1 MHEPEETQP
10 LVLTRKGWGL
20 GEFEGDRASLRAL
33 QTQDPKELWG
43 KPPTLPEWT
52 SSARSR

>member
-1 MHEPEETQP
+1 MHELKETQP
-10 LVLTRKGWGL
+10 LGLTRKGWGL

-33 QTQDPKELWG
+33 QTQNLKELWG
-43 KPPTLPEWT
+43 WPPTLPEWT